1 MPRRQ
6 IRVTGAAETP
16 LRTPPPTPPL
26 TAPRTPTPAP
36 LRAALRTLRNE
47 LGVPEGFPPEVLA
60 EAERAARG
68 PRSAG
73 GPPHDATDIP
83 FFTVDPP
90 TSTDLD
96 QAMHLS
102 RRPHGYRVR
111 YAIADVAAF
120 VVPGSALD
128 AEAHR
133 RVTTLYFPDEKIPL
147 HPPVLSEGAASL
159 LPDGTRPAVLWT
171 IDLDADGSPT
181 ATDVRRALVRSRAKL
196 AYEGVQRQIDAGTA
210 EEPLALL
217 KEIGLLREQREV
229 DRGGISLNVPEQEIV
244 ERTAPDGTRAHDGTY
259 ELVYRA
265 PLPAEGWNAQISL
278 LTGMAAAELMLTH
291 ATGTG
296 TGTGVGT
303 GVGAGTG
310 TGTGI
315 GTGLSIGTGLGA
327 GILRTL
333 PAAPDGAVGRLRRT
347 AYALRIDWPHHVS
360 YASLIRSLDPHRPH
374 HAAFLQECTTLLR
387 GAGYTAF
394 RDGAVPALTTHAAV
408 AAPYTHCTAP
418 LRRLVDRYACELAL
432 AAAAGAAPPE
442 WVLAALDE
450 LPARMAEGT
459 RRAGQAERGCV
470 DIVEAAL
477 LRDRVGELFD
487 GTVVDVQE
495 REPGI
500 GTVQLENPA
509 VVARIESG
517 DGNGNGTPL
526 PLGER
531 LRVRLTRADPGT
543 AKVLFAPA

>member
-6 IRVTGAAETP
+6 IRVTGAAE
-16 LRTPPPTPPL
+16 
-26 TAPRTPTPAP
+26 APSRAP
-36 LRAALRTLRNE
+36 LHTALRALRTG
-47 LGVPEGFPPEVLA
+47 LGVPEDFPPDVLA
-60 EAERAARG
+60 EAERAARE
-68 PRSAG
+68 PT
-73 GPPHDATDIP
+73 PPDRGATADAMIDATDIP
-83 FFTVDPP
+83 LFTIDPP

-120 VVPGSALD
+120 VVPGAALD

-133 RVTTLYFPDEKIPL
+133 RVTTLYFPDGKTPL

-196 AYEGVQRQIDAGTA
+196 DYEGVQRQIDAGTA

-217 KEIGLLREQREV
+217 KDIGLLREQQEV
-229 DRGGISLNVPEQEIV
+229 DRGGISLDVPEQEII
-244 ERTAPDGTRAHDGTY
+244 ERVAPGSTRDHDGTY

-278 LTGMAAAELMLTH
+278 LTGMAAAELMLAH
-291 ATGTG
+291 GT
-296 TGTGVGT
+296 
-303 GVGAGTG
+303 
-310 TGTGI
+310 
-315 GTGLSIGTGLGA
+315 

-347 AYALRIDWPHHVS
+347 AQALRIDWPHHVS
-360 YASLIRSLDPHRPH
+360 YARLIRSLDPHRPH

-387 GAGYTAF
+387 GAGYTPF
-394 RDGAVPALTTHAAV
+394 RDGVVPDITTHAAV

-418 LRRLVDRYACELAL
+418 LRRLVDRYASELSL
-432 AAAAGAAPPE
+432 AAAADAAPPE
-442 WVLAALDE
+442 WVLAGLDE

-477 LRDRVGELFD
+477 LKDRVGELFD

-495 REPGI
+495 REPGV
-500 GTVQLENPA
+500 GTVQLETPA

-517 DGNGNGTPL
+517 NGTTL